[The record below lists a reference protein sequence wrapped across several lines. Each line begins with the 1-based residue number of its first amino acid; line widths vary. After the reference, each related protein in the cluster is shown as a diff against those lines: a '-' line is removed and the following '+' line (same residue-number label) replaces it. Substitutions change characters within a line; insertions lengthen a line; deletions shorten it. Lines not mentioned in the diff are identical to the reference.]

1 MTHMRTRIFSILLT
15 CAMLLSLLPATAM
28 ASGEADV
35 AMPSYTVGTAEGS
48 DYATISDAVAAI
60 QKNGNNGVI
69 TMTSD
74 ITEDVII
81 PVEVTVELN
90 LGTYTLTNVS
100 SHTITNNGTLTV
112 TGAGTV
118 DNVSHGKAALYNSGT
133 ATLSGGTFSRSAE
146 ASTSSNSGGDGGNSW
161 YVVFNAGNLTIQS
174 GTRVQF
180 AEGNTG
186 KFSSMIV
193 NSDDVENPTITIN
206 GGTFVGGLNTVK
218 NEKGTVTINGGSFSN
233 TEQDVF
239 YNYAVLN
246 ITGGE
251 FECEHPATYVVYN
264 WRLNPSDIGMVTISG
279 GKFTAPA
286 SVPTLVNIDNND
298 LDFGAMGA
306 PDDFVPADEPGVITV
321 TGGTF
326 SSDVSEFVGPDSV
339 VTEQDGKFVVEAL
352 TAANAVAS
360 IGNTYY
366 KTLADAVA
374 AAQNN
379 DTVYLLKTTSGP
391 GVKVEGSGRNITIDL
406 GNYIYTVTAPLVG
419 SSGTETNG
427 FQFLKGNT
435 VIIQNGGLHFSKEA
449 KMGIK
454 NYCDLTLNN
463 VQIVA
468 DGGLVAIPNC
478 GQLTVNG
485 ENTSVTTDGKWA
497 ITTGNYQKGDVITTT
512 INAGTISSVACET
525 PLWEFGSATQE
536 ESVTTTINGGKI
548 GVLGVYDWRQ
558 DYGPEYQDA
567 PLLTNWRMYV
577 TNGEIENL
585 AFDENAKGKVSFTGG
600 TFSVEPD
607 KDYLATGYEAV
618 GDNESGWKVQ
628 PKAEGGMAVT
638 DTKTEGDTVSTTLE
652 GVYTGPST
660 EVANDTSAGGSGNAA
675 TGDND
680 EQGNLTVDLTQTNGG
695 SITTATL
702 EIKNNTAASLDAAN
716 SLTLK
721 GNVGTVKLD
730 AQALDAIAKADDDVT
745 IEIKNDNGTYTVT
758 AKAGSTNLL
767 PADSG
772 TNATVTISVPYTL
785 DSSKTDV
792 LVFWV
797 DGTQPEPMKT
807 TYSAGES
814 GNAGTLT
821 WTTPHLSEF
830 MGVSYANTDEVV
842 YFTSSNTTGTAGSLA
857 AALEA
862 VKSSGGTI
870 WLLKDATLN
879 DASYWISKDVAV
891 KSAGVSQTTPVIN
904 ATVPA
909 SGKCFTVYNTGSLV
923 LEDINLKIQKAENA
937 TATYGIDVYH
947 GATLTMNNVKLELK
961 DLFNGTISSD
971 DSQGEKTPGVFEL
984 NHSTITATNIGGN
997 FSNGGNWKLTNGSKI
1012 EISGCTSHG
1021 LSCDS
1026 LTVDNSTVNVSGTGL
1041 LGVTA
1046 REIKLENHGQI
1057 TVDSCGTSLPKESQ
1071 WSTDGVSYK
1080 YPVEIKKNGS
1090 VSVDST
1096 SAVELRNNTSGNTI
1110 YLVESNLKNSGT
1122 INAQVVTK
1130 APDGAYT
1137 VTVMDRGTLLEQKTV
1152 SSSDSYTLPAA
1163 PAAPSGYT
1171 FAGWSDGSKTYG
1183 AGREVTIDKNTNFTA
1198 VWNYNGPTG
1207 GGSSSSG
1214 DYIVSVDRTTGGKVT
1229 VNPGRADKGD
1239 TVTITVKPNDG
1250 YQLDKLTVTDKSGD
1264 AVKLTNKG
1272 DGKYTFTMPSGTVD
1286 VKATFVKIDA
1296 GSVLD
1301 NFLDVSDN
1309 AWYSKAVEFVV
1320 EEGLMSGTSGIT
1332 FEPNTSMSRAMIWTV
1347 LAAYDGYNTAGGNPW
1362 YAPGQQWAM
1371 LNGVSDGT
1379 NPSGD
1384 LTREQLAVMLWRAAG
1399 SPNAGSLSGYTDASS
1414 VSDWAQTAMAWAVQ
1428 NSILSGVG
1436 GSSLAPQ
1443 MTATRAQVA
1452 VMLMQFVNYMD
1463 A

>member
-1 MTHMRTRIFSILLT
+1 MRTRIFSILLT
-15 CAMLLSLLPATAM
+15 CAMLLSLLPATAL
-28 ASGEADV
+28 AAGEVSTPDDLK
-35 AMPSYTVGTAEGS
+35 TALSQG
-48 DYATISDAVAAI
+48 
-60 QKNGNNGVI
+60 G
-69 TMTSD
+69 
-74 ITEDVII
+74 
-81 PVEVTVELN
+81 EVTLGANITGDFVVNSGVTVTLDLN
-90 LGTYTLTNVS
+90 GHTLTNS
-100 SHTITNNGTLTV
+100 TSDTITVEYGASLTI
-112 TGAGTV
+112 TGSGTV
-118 DNVSHGKAALYNSGT
+118 DNVIHAKAAIFNNGT
-133 ATLSGGTFSRSAE
+133 VVLSGGTYDRSKE
-146 ASTSSNSGGDGGNSW
+146 AGTTEGNGGNSW
-161 YVVFNAGNLTIQS
+161 YTICNHGDMTINAGVTVKNK
-174 GTRVQF
+174 G
-180 AEGNTG
+180 G
-186 KFSSMIV
+186 FSSM
-193 NSDDVENPTITIN
+193 VENGYYSYTSEDPRSGHKEGINSANPSLTIN
-206 GGTFVGGLNTVK
+206 GGTFTGGLNSVK
-218 NEKGTVTINGGSFSN
+218 NDDGGILTINNGTFANTTQAVVLNWNEATINGGTFTVDAADQNCILNGAYTLDANPQGLGRLTITGGNFTSLAGVDS
-233 TEQDVF
+233 V
-239 YNYAVLN
+239 YNN
-246 ITGGE
+246 ITGGS
-251 FECEHPATYVVYN
+251 
-264 WRLNPSDIGMVTISG
+264 L
-279 GKFTAPA
+279 K
-286 SVPTLVNIDNND
+286 
-298 LDFGAMGA
+298 
-306 PDDFVPADEPGVITV
+306 V

-326 SSDVSEFVGPDSV
+326 SSDVSAFVGPDSV

-352 TAANAVAS
+352 TEDNAVAS
-360 IGNTYY
+360 IGSSYY
-366 KTLADAVA
+366 KTLSAAMD
-374 AAQNN
+374 AAQ
-379 DTVYLLKTTSGP
+379 DGETVVLLSDVT
-391 GVKVEGSGRNITIDL
+391 VNSGRNAIRYSGGRRIVVDFRGHTVISNTTNAAFVVVDGDTSGSIVTL
-406 GNYIYTVTAPLVG
+406 KNGTVTLGPEAYCTVL
-419 SSGTETNG
+419 TE
-427 FQFLKGNT
+427 
-435 VIIQNGGLHFSKEA
+435 
-449 KMGIK
+449 GIVA
-454 NYCDLTLNN
+454 NQPVVVNLENMTLNN
-463 VQIVA
+463 CKA
-468 DGGLVAIPNC
+468 GGNSIKAFANSTINVNNC
-478 GQLTVNG
+478 QVNSTNGSGGSEASGGIINVKNSTFTQTGDTNWNSGNFAASNGGTVNIYDG
-485 ENTSVTTDGKWA
+485 TSGSGYYSLYVFSSG
-497 ITTGNYQKGDVITTT
+497 GT
-512 INAGTISSVACET
+512 INVYGGTFNARSNKVIKADKSTS
-525 PLWEFGSATQE
+525 L
-536 ESVTTTINGGKI
+536 INIYGG
-548 GVLGVYDWRQ
+548 
-558 DYGPEYQDA
+558 
-567 PLLTNWRMYV
+567 
-577 TNGEIENL
+577 
-585 AFDENAKGKVSFTGG
+585 SFTGG
-600 TFSVEPD
+600 YNIVIGAMLLISGGTFTSNPT
-607 KDYLATGYEAV
+607 DYLATGYQAQENAPSAGMWTV
-618 GDNESGWKVQ
+618 VE
-628 PKAEGGMAVT
+628 KADGGMAVT
-638 DTKTEGDTVSTTLE
+638 DTEISGGTVSATLE
-652 GVYTGPST
+652 GVYSNTNT
-660 EVANDTSAGGSGNAA
+660 DVANDSASGGS
-675 TGDND
+675 TGASGENTN
-680 EQGNLTVDLTQTNGG
+680 GALTVTLPEASG
-695 SITTATL
+695 STTAAL
-702 EIKNNTAASLDAAN
+702 NIPQNTAASLSKAS
-716 SLTLK
+716 SLTLES
-721 GNVGTVKLD
+721 NEVGTVTLD
-730 AQALDAIAKADDDVT
+730 AAALDAISEAAGDVT
-745 IEIKNDNGTYTVT
+745 IQITNNNGVYTVT
-758 AKAGSTNLL
+758 AQSGSTNLL

-785 DSSKTDV
+785 NSDKTDV

-807 TYSAGES
+807 TYSAGED

-830 MGVSYANTDEVV
+830 MGVSYAGTDEVV
-842 YFTSSNTTGTAGSLA
+842 YFTNTTPATGVAGSLA
-857 AALEA
+857 NALTA
-862 VKSSGGTI
+862 VINNGGTI

-879 DASYWISKDVAV
+879 DASYRISKDVAV

-947 GATLTMNNVKLELK
+947 GATLTMNNVKLELM
-961 DLFNGTISSD
+961 DLSNGTISSD
-971 DSQGEKTPGVFEL
+971 DSQGGNKPGVFEL

-997 FSNGGNWKLTNGSKI
+997 FSNGGAWKLANGSKI
-1012 EISGCTSHG
+1012 EIRGCISHG

-1057 TVDSCGTSLPKESQ
+1057 TVDNCGTSLPKKSQ

-1096 SAVELRNNTSGNTI
+1096 SSVKLLNNQSGNTI

-1130 APDGAYT
+1130 APTGSYT

-1152 SSSDSYTLPAA
+1152 SSSDRYTLPAA